1 MVVNSTIGMEEQ
13 VVQTMRAYP
22 NPSDGLVSIQMTGS
36 ALDGQL
42 EVVNGLGQVVE
53 TVSVSKDS
61 GLHTERLMLRHLA
74 KGVYQVR
81 LVTNEGSESV
91 RLVLQ

>member
-1 MVVNSTIGMEEQ
+1 
-13 VVQTMRAYP
+13 
-22 NPSDGLVSIQMTGS
+22 
-36 ALDGQL
+36 
-42 EVVNGLGQVVE
+42 VVNGLGQVVE

>member
-1 MVVNSTIGMEEQ
+1 
-13 VVQTMRAYP
+13 
-22 NPSDGLVSIQMTGS
+22 MTGS